1 MTEFE
6 KKITFVIVSYRSI
19 DVIENCIRSINKNIK
34 IIIIENSNNRK
45 LKDYLEKK
53 YSNVEIFIAN
63 SNLGYGKANN
73 FGITKVK
80 THYAFILNPD
90 AYLDQ
95 NTLQELSKL
104 ENSLKED
111 FYIIAPNLNEYNN
124 LLIKKFEK
132 DFIQVDSVKGF
143 AMLLNLK
150 KINFKKIFDENFF
163 LFLEEVDLCKR
174 IKKIGGKIYI
184 SNKSRIYHLGKKSSE
199 NNLSVELCRNWHW
212 MWSLYYYNKKHFG
225 KLTAYKETLYRF
237 LLSLIK
243 MILSAIFLKKKS
255 FLIYKYRL
263 HGLIN
268 AYVGKSSWLRPEM
281 ILLKQGIKEE
291 KIKKKEN
298 DY

>member
-19 DVIENCIRSINKNIK
+19 DIIENCIRSINSNIK
-34 IIIIENSNNRK
+34 IIIIENSNDAK

-53 YSNVEIFIAN
+53 YSNVELFVAN

-80 THYAFILNPD
+80 TQYAFILNPD

-95 NTLQELSKL
+95 NTLQELSKV
-104 ENSLKED
+104 ENFLKED
-111 FYIIAPNLNEYNN
+111 FFIMAPNLNEYNN
-124 LLIKKFEK
+124 NLIDSSNK

-150 KINFKKIFDENFF
+150 KINFNEIFDEKIF
-163 LFLEEVDLCKR
+163 LFLEEIDLCKR
-174 IKKIGGKIYI
+174 IKNIGGKIYLAK
-184 SNKSRIYHLGKKSSE
+184 KSVVYHLGKKSSE
-199 NNLSVELCRNWHW
+199 DNFSVELCRNWHW
-212 MWSLYYYNKKHFG
+212 MWALYYYNKKHFG
-225 KLTAYKETLYRF
+225 KLTAFKATFNRL

-243 MILSAIFLKKKS
+243 ITLSVIFMRKRS
-255 FLIYKYRL
+255 FLLYKYRIY
-263 HGLIN
+263 GLLN
-268 AYVGKSSWLRPEM
+268 AYLGKSSWLRPEM
-281 ILLKQGIKEE
+281 IVLKKN
-291 KIKKKEN
+291 N